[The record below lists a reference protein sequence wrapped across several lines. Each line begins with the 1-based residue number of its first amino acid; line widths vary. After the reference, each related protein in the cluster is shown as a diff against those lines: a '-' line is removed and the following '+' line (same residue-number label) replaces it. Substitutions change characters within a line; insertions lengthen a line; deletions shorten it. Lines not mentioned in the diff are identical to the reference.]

1 MSDQKQTNSPNI
13 ALQAGGNM
21 TGITVAG
28 GDISGTVTVTIQQLR
43 DSDTPE
49 APQLADLLTQLQQ
62 AINESTELAAPDKEK
77 ALKYL
82 DKIGKLANDQEP
94 DRDVISMAIDG
105 ILGIVSKAAKLL
117 APVQGIADGLRKLL
131 NL

>member
-1 MSDQKQTNSPNI
+1 
-13 ALQAGGNM
+13 M